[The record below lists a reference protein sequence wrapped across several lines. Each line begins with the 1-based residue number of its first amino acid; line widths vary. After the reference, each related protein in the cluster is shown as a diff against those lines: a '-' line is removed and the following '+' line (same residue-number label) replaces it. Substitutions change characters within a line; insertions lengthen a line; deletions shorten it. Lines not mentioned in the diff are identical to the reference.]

1 MTAGKKE
8 REREEEKDNV
18 ERECEKLSEEKTSE
32 VAQDLEN
39 NTEGGN
45 VNFGVLSGSFG

>member
-1 MTAGKKE
+1 ME
-8 REREEEKDNV
+8 REREKVREEKM
-18 ERECEKLSEEKTSE
+18 TE

-45 VNFGVLSGSFG
+45 ANLERDGWEYQLGEVARTIQFN